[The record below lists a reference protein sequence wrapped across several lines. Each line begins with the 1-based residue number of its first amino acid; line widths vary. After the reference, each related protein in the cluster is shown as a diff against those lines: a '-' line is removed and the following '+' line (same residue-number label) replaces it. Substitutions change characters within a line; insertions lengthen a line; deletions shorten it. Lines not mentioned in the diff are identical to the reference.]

1 MRKLLVLCSAV
12 AILIAMG
19 FAAYGYWQYLNT
31 PFFKTRGLVLWWYD
45 VNQPERLDWLEL
57 AKKSH
62 INTLSI
68 FAHGL
73 ERETPEY
80 KAFLKACADAGIKTE
95 YQEHATSALL
105 PRSLFAEH
113 PE

>member
-1 MRKLLVLCSAV
+1 MMRKLLVLCSAV

-31 PFFKTRGLVLWWYD
+31 PFFQTRGLVLWWND
-45 VNQPERLDWLEL
+45 VKEPERLDWLAL

-68 FAHGL
+68 FAHRE
-73 ERETPEY
+73 ERETP
-80 KAFLKACADAGIKTE
+80 
-95 YQEHATSALL
+95 
-105 PRSLFAEH
+105 
-113 PE
+113 

>member
-1 MRKLLVLCSAV
+1 MMRKLLVLCSAV

-19 FAAYGYWQYLNT
+19 FAAYGYCQYLNT
-31 PFFKTRGLVLWWYD
+31 PFFKTRGVVLWWYD

-57 AKKSH
+57 AMKSH

-68 FAHGL
+68 FAHGP

-80 KAFLKACADAGIKTE
+80 KAFLKACADVGI
-95 YQEHATSALL
+95 
-105 PRSLFAEH
+105 
-113 PE
+113 